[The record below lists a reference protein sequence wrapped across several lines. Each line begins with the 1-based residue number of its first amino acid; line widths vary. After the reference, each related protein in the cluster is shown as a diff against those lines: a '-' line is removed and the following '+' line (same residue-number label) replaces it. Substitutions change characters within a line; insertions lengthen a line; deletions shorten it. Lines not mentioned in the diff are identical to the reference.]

1 MDCKGVRQIKWI
13 ASSFLHAI
21 TPPNRRHCETRY
33 EAKQS
38 DKNGKKKR
46 NKMKKAIILIL
57 SILLISCSI
66 KDTGKKQLAAKI
78 LADPTMQKVDE
89 MAGNLM
95 KKGFYAGSGY
105 QMVWSRDLNTFIELS
120 CEEYDTKI
128 IRENLLM
135 FFHFQQEN
143 GELLDGYVPREAF
156 TWGDPHTY
164 ESATAPNHIGFKNT
178 VESDQETSLIQAISK
193 YIVKTGDESIL
204 EENVAEKTVYDRLV
218 FASDYLLNERFS
230 EKYGLIIGATTFDWG
245 DVQVEGG
252 AVVDVD
258 SLTHWSI
265 DIYDNAMFAIA
276 LKDMQ
281 NLAKSAK
288 DKERWKS
295 LHKQI
300 LTNTKKYLWDAEKN
314 KFIPHVY
321 INGSPF
327 PEGFEENAIHYHGGT
342 AVAIEAGILNKE
354 EIAAVLAHMKK
365 NVELSGA
372 QSIGLTVYPPYPTE
386 VLGKNVSAPYD
397 YQNGGDWTWFGGRM
411 IQQLIANG
419 FVEEA
424 YELAQPMFNRVVKNG
439 DFYEWYKIDG
449 TPAGSAEF
457 KGSAGVLA
465 KSIEM
470 FNEWANNNK

>member
-1 MDCKGVRQIKWI
+1 MI
-13 ASSFLHAI
+13 ASGSRTFLSPALLGFG
-21 TPPNRRHCETRY
+21 NSNSQNENKLK
-33 EAKQS
+33 AK
-38 DKNGKKKR
+38 
-46 NKMKKAIILIL
+46 KMKKTV
-57 SILLISCSI
+57 ILLLFFLVLFSCSV
-66 KDTGKKQLAAKI
+66 KDTGKKELAAKI
-78 LADPTMQKVDE
+78 LSDTTMQKVDE
-89 MAGNLM
+89 MARNLM

-105 QMVWSRDLNTFIELS
+105 QMVWARDLNTFIELS

-164 ESATAPNHIGFKNT
+164 ESATAPGHIGFKNT
-178 VESDQETSLIQAISK
+178 VETDQETSLIQAISK
-193 YIVKTGDESIL
+193 YISKTGDNSIL
-204 EENVAEKTVYDRLV
+204 NEIVAGKTVYDRLV
-218 FASDYLLNERFS
+218 FAIDYLLNKRYS
-230 EKYGLIIGATTFDWG
+230 EKYGLITGATTFDWG

-276 LKDMQ
+276 LKDMGKMSE
-281 NLAKSAK
+281 NPAE
-288 DKERWKS
+288 KERWNK
-295 LHKQI
+295 LHTQI
-300 LTNTKKYLWDAEKN
+300 QTNAKKYLWDSVKN
-314 KFIPHVY
+314 KFIPHIY
-321 INGSPF
+321 IGGSPF
-327 PEGFEENAIHYHGGT
+327 PDDFDENAIHYHGGT
-342 AVAIEAGILNKE
+342 AVAIEAGFLNKD
-354 EIAAVLAHMKK
+354 EIAAVLAQMKE
-365 NVELSGA
+365 NVKLSGA
-372 QSIGLTVYPPYPTE
+372 PSIGLTVYPPYPTE
-386 VLGKNVSAPYD
+386 VLGKNISAPYE

-411 IQQLIANG
+411 IQQLIANDFG
-419 FVEEA
+419 EEA

-470 FNEWANNNK
+470 FNEWAEKNK